1 MSPLTSRERDVLR
14 LVARGHT
21 YASAAE
27 RLGLSTHTV
36 ASHIKKI
43 YRKLGVPLSPW
54 RSPGHPCRRARRAWP
69 SAP

>member
-43 YRKLGVPLSPW
+43 YRKLGVHSA
-54 RSPGHPCRRARRAWP
+54 GAAVMRALKLGLIE
-69 SAP
+69 